1 MFSYIWTVKKKS
13 ESSISNFFFLK
24 FYSPDLYSTDSRNL
38 FPLINSFL
46 TGYRTNDSSSYQWH
60 NKPLQQDVFSV
71 EIH

>member
-13 ESSISNFFFLK
+13 ESSISNFFLK
-24 FYSPDLYSTDSRNL
+24 FYSHDLYSTDSRKL

-46 TGYRTNDSSSYQWH
+46 IGYWTNDSSSNQWH